1 MHLSAPIFSFGFT
14 ELPLLGWL
22 AVAAAPW
29 LLHFLQRKQRQEVS
43 WGAMLFLR
51 AAAEKQ
57 SRYWHWEQWLLLL
70 LRTALLMAIVVAA
83 AGPSLQPTTP
93 NAESRSAGH
102 YIFVV
107 DLSASMGARQND
119 VRRWDELV
127 ERVTAFVKA
136 REAGAGFSLVVMGPT
151 TQVLIGDPTK
161 DREVLIQQLQG
172 LQLTDGKADLPAAL
186 RSLNQLLQATH
197 FAERRYAEQQV
208 IFLTDLAS
216 NTWEPLGTS
225 LGQGLARELASR
237 LESGGVAVWEIGEPL
252 ASNLSVKS
260 FEWTAGLPALGNDL
274 DFQVVLSNQ
283 SAQAQAFKGT
293 LSSQGQVLQRLQ
305 GELPARS
312 EQQFTLTQRA
322 SKAGNWPVEFS
333 LDTDAFAADNRRYT
347 AVRIV
352 DPLRCLIVAGG
363 NDLREVDPLR
373 FALDPQHGKLGR
385 ERLDLQLKLV
395 TDSEWPRENLADYQ
409 VIWFHDIPT
418 FTALEAAALR
428 EFADGGGA
436 LVWFL
441 GERAQAESYRRALTA
456 DQLPL
461 LPVEPLEPAAR
472 GTYFLDPLNYAH
484 GIARLFGEQAR
495 ADLTRIPFTRYFR
508 IRPLGDAKK
517 TVALGFREQGFR
529 EQLDPALVCGTAELS
544 GTMVFAFPVS
554 LPSATNTANASD
566 TPWTVLPALPSFH
579 PLIQESLQALLLNR
593 LRQPEVT
600 AGEPLQGTWSQQ
612 TRARGQV
619 DYERNGEHSPP
630 RQAQLTS
637 QQHPSRPGMQR
648 WTMSETPRA
657 GFYHV
662 SEAAAVAASNKEGS
676 SNDSTH
682 DGELFAVNIEPSE
695 SDQARWSNANWPE
708 GWEHTVL
715 AGEELPTLPQ
725 AAAINENRL
734 PQIILIAALVLL
746 FLELWLSGRLARK
759 NNAPTL
765 IH

>member
-1 MHLSAPIFSFGFT
+1 MHFYSATIFAFGFT

-83 AGPSLQPTTP
+83 AGPSLQPTTT
-93 NAESRSAGH
+93 NVETRSAGH

-107 DLSASMGARQND
+107 DISASMGARQGD
-119 VRRWDELV
+119 SRRWDELV
-127 ERVTAFVKA
+127 ERVTALVKS
-136 REAGAGFSLVVMGPT
+136 REAGAGFSLVAMGST
-151 TQVLIGDPTK
+151 TQVVIGDPTK
-161 DREVLIQQLQG
+161 DRELLVQQLQG
-172 LQLTDGKADLPAAL
+172 LQLTDGKADLPTAL
-186 RSLNQLLQATH
+186 RSLNQLLQATQ
-197 FAERRYAEQQV
+197 FAERRYTEQQV

-237 LESGGVAVWEIGEPL
+237 LGSGSVAVWEIGEPL

-260 FEWTAGLPALGNDL
+260 LQWTAGLPALGNDL

-283 SAQAQAFKGT
+283 SSQARAFKGT

-322 SKAGNWPVEFS
+322 SKAGIWPVEFS
-333 LDTDAFAADNRRYT
+333 LDADAFEADNRRYT

-352 DPLRCLIVAGG
+352 DPLRCLVVAGSS
-363 NDLREVDPLR
+363 DPREIDPLR

-385 ERLDLQLKLV
+385 ERLDLQLKIV
-395 TDSEWPRENLADYQ
+395 TDSEWPRENLAEYQ
-409 VIWFHDIPT
+409 VIWFHDIGT

-428 EFADGGGA
+428 EFSDHGGA

-441 GERAQAESYRRALTA
+441 GERAQADSYRRALTA
-456 DQLPL
+456 GQQPL
-461 LPVEPLEPAAR
+461 LPAEPLEPTAR

-508 IRPLGDAKK
+508 VRPLGDAKK
-517 TVALGFREQGFR
+517 TVALGFRDQGFR
-529 EQLDPALVCGTAELS
+529 EQPDPAVVCGTAELS

-554 LPSATNTANASD
+554 LASESNLANSSE

-579 PLIQESLQALLLNR
+579 PLIQEALQYLLLQL
-593 LRQPEVT
+593 LRQPDVT
-600 AGEPLQGTWSQQ
+600 AGEPLLGPWSQQ
-612 TRARGQV
+612 PWARGQV
-619 DYERNGEHSPP
+619 EFERNGDHAAP
-630 RQAQLTS
+630 RQVPLAN

-648 WTMSETPRA
+648 WTMPETPRA
-657 GFYHV
+657 GFYRV
-662 SEAAAVAASNKEGS
+662 SEAAAAAALNKEASG
-676 SNDSTH
+676 NDSTQG
-682 DGELFAVNIEPSE
+682 GEFFAVNIEPSE
-695 SDQARWSNANWPE
+695 SDQARWNNANWPE
-708 GWEHTVL
+708 GWEHTAL
-715 AGEELPTLPQ
+715 SGEDLPALPQ
-725 AAAINENRL
+725 AAANNDNRL
-734 PQIILIAALVLL
+734 PQIILLAALVLL
-746 FLELWLSGRLARK
+746 YLELWISARMARNK
-759 NNAPTL
+759 
-765 IH
+765 

>member
-1 MHLSAPIFSFGFT
+1 MHFLSATIFAFGFT

-70 LRTALLMAIVVAA
+70 LRTALLAAIVVAA
-83 AGPSLQPTTP
+83 AGPSLQPETP
-93 NAESRSAGH
+93 NVETRSAGH

-107 DLSASMGARQND
+107 DISASMGARQGD
-119 VRRWDELV
+119 SRRWDELV
-127 ERVTAFVKA
+127 ERVTAFVKS
-136 REAGAGFSLVVMGPT
+136 REAGAGFSLLAMGPA
-151 TQVLIGDPTK
+151 TQVVIGDPTK
-161 DREVLIQQLQG
+161 DRELLVQQLQG

-186 RSLNQLLQATH
+186 RSLNQMLQATH
-197 FAERRYAEQQV
+197 FAQRRSAEQLV
-208 IFLTDLAS
+208 IFLTDLAN
-216 NTWEPLGTS
+216 NTWEPLGSS
-225 LGQGLARELASR
+225 LGQGLAHELASR
-237 LESGGVAVWEIGEPL
+237 LGTGGVAVWEIGEPL
-252 ASNLSVKS
+252 ANNLSVKS

-283 SAQAQAFKGT
+283 SSQAQSFKGT

-322 SKAGNWPVEFS
+322 SKAGIWPVEFS
-333 LDTDAFAADNRRYT
+333 LGADAFAADNRRYT

-352 DPLRCLIVAGG
+352 DPLRCLIVAGSS
-363 NDLREVDPLR
+363 DPREVDPLR

-385 ERLDLQLKLV
+385 ERLDLQLKIV
-395 TDSEWPRENLADYQ
+395 TDSEWPRENLAEYQ
-409 VIWFHDIPT
+409 VIWFHDIGT

-428 EFADGGGA
+428 EFSDHGGA

-441 GERAQAESYRRALTA
+441 GERAQADSYRRVLTA
-456 DQLPL
+456 GQQPL
-461 LPVEPLEPAAR
+461 LPAEPLEPTAR
-472 GTYFLDPLNYAH
+472 GTYFLDPLSYAH
-484 GIARLFGEQAR
+484 GIARLFGEEAR

-508 IRPLGDAKK
+508 VRPLGDAKK

-529 EQLDPALVCGTAELS
+529 EQPDPAVVCGTAELS
-544 GTMVFAFPVS
+544 RTMVFAFPVS
-554 LPSATNTANASD
+554 LPSESNAANSSE

-579 PLIQESLQALLLNR
+579 PLIQEALQYLLLQR
-593 LRQPEVT
+593 LRQPDVT
-600 AGEPLQGTWSQQ
+600 AGEPLHGAWTQQTWS
-612 TRARGQV
+612 RGQV
-619 DYERNGEHSPP
+619 EYERNGDQAAP
-630 RQAQLTS
+630 RQLPLTN

-648 WTMSETPRA
+648 WTMPETPRA
-657 GFYHV
+657 GFYRV
-662 SEAAAVAASNKEGS
+662 SEAAAVAALNKEVSG
-676 SNDSTH
+676 NDSKQG
-682 DGELFAVNIEPSE
+682 GELFAVNIEPSE
-695 SDQARWSNANWPE
+695 SEQARWSNANWPE

-715 AGEELPTLPQ
+715 SGEELPTLPQ
-725 AAAINENRL
+725 AAANNENRL

-746 FLELWLSGRLARK
+746 YLELWISGRLARNK
-759 NNAPTL
+759 
-765 IH
+765 